1 MKMDVISQRENDKA
15 FLWEIGWHLTVS
27 RFSPEFWSILDSTLF
42 YLTDKFSSAPLGP
55 LDPQSHMN
63 KTLRYLQMTLR
74 REIRKC
80 PRAANVESTWTWL
93 LLQSITSREL
103 EQPLWVLMGMTHIS
117 TAKHCV
123 VWVVLGKNKVHWFF
137 LVSKLIFTNQLS
149 PASFK
154 KKDFR
159 EKSFSVPRS
168 VTMATCNS
176 RYEIWPRYCYFKKIN
191 SPEISPDKKVG
202 ESRWAESFSR

>member
-1 MKMDVISQRENDKA
+1 MKMDVISQQQNDKA

-27 RFSPEFWSILDSTLF
+27 WFPPEFWSILDFTLF
-42 YLTDKFSSAPLGP
+42 YLTDKFSSAPRGP

-74 REIRKC
+74 GEIRKC

-103 EQPLWVLMGMTHIS
+103 EQLLWVLMGVTHIS
-117 TAKHCV
+117 TAKHWV
-123 VWVVLGKNKVHWFF
+123 VWVVLGKNEVHWFL
-137 LVSKLIFTNQLS
+137 LVSKLIFTDRLS
-149 PASFK
+149 PVSFK

-159 EKSFSVPRS
+159 GKSFSVPDQS
-168 VTMATCNS
+168 
-176 RYEIWPRYCYFKKIN
+176 
-191 SPEISPDKKVG
+191 
-202 ESRWAESFSR
+202 

>member
-27 RFSPEFWSILDSTLF
+27 WFSPEFWSILDSTLF

-63 KTLRYLQMTLR
+63 KTLQSLQMTLR

-80 PRAANVESTWTWL
+80 PRAANMESTWTWL

-103 EQPLWVLMGMTHIS
+103 EQPLWVLMGMTPIS

-123 VWVVLGKNKVHWFF
+123 VWVVLGKNEVHWFF
-137 LVSKLIFTNQLS
+137 LVSKLIFTVFCFLQEERLQ
-149 PASFK
+149 
-154 KKDFR
+154 R
-159 EKSFSVPRS
+159 EVFFCP
-168 VTMATCNS
+168 
-176 RYEIWPRYCYFKKIN
+176 
-191 SPEISPDKKVG
+191 
-202 ESRWAESFSR
+202 